1 MCQAFQGCLSWE
13 SSRTAIQIVLKCFM
27 PPILYRSQSPG
38 YHRRLQTRSIHL
50 RLRPLPL
57 LYVAMAF
64 CSPET
69 CILFFEFVCFIF
81 CFYILSF
88 NGTENMCQCIHKCT
102 IPLDL
107 KIPLT
112 SIFQKLIATFNLVLS
127 SHLFYLS
134 CELILLKFFIHHLIL
149 VFKRRGHIRS
159 YLSNCL
165 SGLTLV

>member
-1 MCQAFQGCLSWE
+1 
-13 SSRTAIQIVLKCFM
+13 M
-27 PPILYRSQSPG
+27 PPLLSRSQSPG
-38 YHRRLQTRSIHL
+38 YHRGLQTQSSHL
-50 RLRPLPL
+50 RLWPLPL

-81 CFYILSF
+81 YSYILSF
-88 NGTENMCQCIHKCT
+88 IGTETMCQCIHKCI

-112 SIFQKLIATFNLVLS
+112 SIFQKLIDTFNLLLP
-127 SHLFYLS
+127 SHPFYLS
-134 CELILLKFFIHHLIL
+134 CELILLKFFIHHRIL

-159 YLSNCL
+159 Y
-165 SGLTLV
+165 